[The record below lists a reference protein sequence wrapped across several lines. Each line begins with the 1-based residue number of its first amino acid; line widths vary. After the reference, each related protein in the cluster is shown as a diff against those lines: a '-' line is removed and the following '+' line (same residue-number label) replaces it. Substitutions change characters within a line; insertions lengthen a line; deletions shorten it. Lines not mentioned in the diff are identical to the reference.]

1 MRKTNADDT
10 TTGTALANTTGLDF
24 TLTAN
29 TSYTF
34 EYFILFQSAAANT
47 GMGLAVNG
55 PAAPTVVSYTIQ
67 TPQAADANN
76 AMFNGWGTYLD
87 DPVQA
92 ASVQTAN
99 TTYVARINGVIRT
112 GASGGTLLPR
122 FRSELNGTAVR
133 VMTYSWGALHTG

>member
-1 MRKTNADDT
+1 VRKTNADDT
-10 TTGTALANTTGLDF
+10 TTGTALANTTGLDL
-24 TLTAN
+24 TLAAN

-34 EYFILFQSAAANT
+34 EYSILFQSAAANN
-47 GMGLAVNG
+47 GIGLAVNG

-67 TPQAADANN
+67 IPQAADATN
-76 AMFNGWGTYLD
+76 AMFNGWGTSLD

-92 ASVQTAN
+92 ATVQAPN
-99 TTYVARINGVIRT
+99 ATYVARIHGVIRT

-133 VMTYSWGALHTG
+133 VMTYSWGSLSTP